1 MYLETLKVNKNSGTF
16 HFTKYSGKKK
26 KKKTPNSKNNSVEA
40 FQEKKYG
47 TYL

>member
-26 KKKTPNSKNNSVEA
+26 KKKKHQIV
-40 FQEKKYG
+40 KII
-47 TYL
+47 L